1 MVLVP
6 KKNLNWKLDNQVK
19 NWVNLTNKQER
30 LDFINSLND
39 DLLDN
44 LYIWRLGFDIPN
56 LRNKKIDSLLES
68 VLKIKNQ
75 MLYLGINKDKKYE

>member
-68 VLKIKNQ
+68 VLKIKN
-75 MLYLGINKDKKYE
+75 

>member
-19 NWVNLTNKQER
+19 NWINLTNKQER

-68 VLKIKNQ
+68 VWKIKN
-75 MLYLGINKDKKYE
+75 

>member
-19 NWVNLTNKQER
+19 NWINLTNKQER

-68 VLKIKNQ
+68 VWKIKNQ
-75 MLYLGINKDKKYE
+75 MLYLGINKK

>member
-1 MVLVP
+1 MQVTLLLDSPLLVWLI
-6 KKNLNWKLDNQVK
+6 NYLMLY
-19 NWVNLTNKQER
+19 LTNKQER

-68 VLKIKNQ
+68 VWKIKN
-75 MLYLGINKDKKYE
+75 

>member
-68 VLKIKNQ
+68 VWKNESL
-75 MLYLGINKDKKYE
+75 MLYLVK

>member
-1 MVLVP
+1 MIKNKNMVLVP

-68 VLKIKNQ
+68 VLKIKN
-75 MLYLGINKDKKYE
+75 

>member
-1 MVLVP
+1 MIKNKNMVLVP

-19 NWVNLTNKQER
+19 NWINLTNKQER

-68 VLKIKNQ
+68 VWKIKN
-75 MLYLGINKDKKYE
+75 